1 MTDRSRSGPAASFRA
16 GFSGVQVA
24 GILLALI
31 AVTGPVRAGELEVS
45 TRLDERSS
53 EPSLRVEEGRIRLL
67 REEVLRWALERNL
80 GLRVGRLDRARGE
93 LGVLQARGA
102 FDLGLGAS
110 VFHLD
115 EESPAASNLDGAEV
129 QQQKRSTWNLGIS
142 RLLPWGGTATAQWS
156 TARLETNSRFAL
168 LNPSYSS
175 GFDLSL
181 SQPLLRGFGREATE
195 ATIVIAQAQDELAQH
210 RFEQQVVALVQ
221 AAENAYWAV
230 VGARAQ
236 LLVAEQALALAR
248 ELHENNKVR
257 VQVGTLA
264 PLELVQ
270 SEAGVALREEEI
282 LRVRAAVADAED
294 QLRSLLDLPPGPL
307 WELPIEPE
315 SPLELA
321 EQTLPLA
328 AALDSALGRRIE
340 LKAQSQSIRALEVEQ
355 NLRREELKPQL
366 NLTVGYGVNGVG
378 GRALLRNPDGS
389 IAGASPGGVED
400 AWEQLAR
407 ADFPGWS
414 VGLDF
419 RYPLENR
426 AARARAALATIE
438 LERARTEQ
446 ERVRLQIATEVRAAL
461 RAVET
466 ARQQIASARVSV
478 RLEEKNLEAEL
489 KRLENGLSTS
499 FQILQVQE
507 RLTAARSRLV
517 AAQTEYRRAV
527 VEYHRSIG
535 DLLEVSGVRVST
547 PGSSGSGA

>member
-407 ADFPGWS
+407 ADFTGWS